1 MAGNV
6 NDVLNNMLSEEQLSS
21 LRRALSD
28 ANPAVKQNNSTGSG
42 TPSGR
47 YTSIE
52 EEVRA
57 RFRPGAGSGG
67 RQGGAASFLANFTR
81 YLY

>member
-1 MAGNV
+1 M
-6 NDVLNNMLSEEQLSS
+6 NDVLNNLLSEEQLSS

-28 ANPAVKQNNSTGSG
+28 ANPSVNNPTGSG

-52 EEVRA
+52 EEVRG

-67 RQGGAASFLANFTR
+67 RQGGAASFLANFSR
-81 YLY
+81 YFS

>member
-1 MAGNV
+1 M

-28 ANPAVKQNNSTGSG
+28 ANPADKQNNSTGSG